1 MKTKSNLSKARMG
14 GATKAV
20 KSKSRKLTD
29 PLKINT
35 PLKPIK
41 KRYRDGG
48 MTPAM
53 KKNTTNKSNPYAVP
67 PAMRRKKVYRE
78 GGVQGPFTE
87 QTVKSLDERYP
98 GTAMKY
104 PGPYDANTI
113 KAMKNKIADTH
124 GGTTWGN
131 KSDLEREMRNDD
143 ETYFR
148 SSPEALAESDIYYRR
163 KGGTINKNKPKGVSK
178 LTNPYGV
185 PPAMRNKKVYKTG
198 GMVNSNTKVKA
209 DKTAGSKGV
218 KSGVNAKIKKQTTA
232 RGRVGGISSAPK
244 TATPKAKYGMSMRK
258 K

>member
-1 MKTKSNLSKARMG
+1 MG

-53 KKNTTNKSNPYAVP
+53 RKNKLKVNPYGVP

-104 PGPYDANTI
+104 PGPYNATTI

-124 GGTTWGN
+124 GGTTWGAI
-131 KSDLEREMRNDD
+131 SDLEREMRNDD

-148 SSPEALAESDIYYRR
+148 SSPEALTESDIYYRR
-163 KGGTINKNKPKGVSK
+163 KGGTINKNKPKGTSK